1 MKSIFSSVRF
11 FYTYL
16 ANSIFVVFFF
26 SFCVAILDGLGLS
39 MFLPLLNMVSD
50 KGSKKVDSPFFQMLE
65 TLYGYINVDINLNVV
80 LITMVIFF
88 VLKGAFFFVYSF
100 YNVKLLE
107 LFSSKL
113 RIQTLDAINSISYEE
128 FSITSVGRIQNGLTG
143 EIDRIALAF
152 VSYFGAM
159 QQLVMVVVY
168 AVFAFFTDFR
178 FALLVALGS
187 VLTNFLFKNLYKFT
201 KKTSKNISY
210 FFDVYEGKIIQ
221 HIQNF
226 KYIKSTGYI
235 QFFTSKLKE
244 SIFEIQKS
252 RTELGVINSIMVAL
266 REPILVLVITS
277 VIFVMTTFL
286 GSSLSLILMSLLF
299 FYRALSSLTILQT
312 NWNQFLMVSGSMNNI
327 QEFLLDMAGKKESN
341 GFTELTRLNESI
353 KLNDLTFFYGD
364 TLILD
369 KINLH
374 IPRNKSIAFV
384 GESGSGKSTLV
395 NVLAGL
401 LKAKQGQ
408 MLVDE
413 FPIEDLVKETY
424 QKRIGYITQEP
435 VIFNDTIF
443 NNVTLWAEKSEL
455 NLAKYRKALEYSSIL
470 EYVNTLPEGE
480 STFLGHSGISLSGG
494 QRQRLSIA
502 RELFKDVDVLIMDE
516 ATSALDSETEFAIKE
531 SLNLLHGKL
540 TIISVAHRLSTIKN
554 ADTVVFMEKGKI
566 LGSGKFDE
574 LYQKLPKFKR
584 MVDFQEL

>member
-1 MKSIFSSVRF
+1 
-11 FYTYL
+11 
-16 ANSIFVVFFF
+16 
-26 SFCVAILDGLGLS
+26 
-39 MFLPLLNMVSD
+39 
-50 KGSKKVDSPFFQMLE
+50 
-65 TLYGYINVDINLNVV
+65 
-80 LITMVIFF
+80 
-88 VLKGAFFFVYSF
+88 
-100 YNVKLLE
+100 
-107 LFSSKL
+107 
-113 RIQTLDAINSISYEE
+113 
-128 FSITSVGRIQNGLTG
+128 
-143 EIDRIALAF
+143 
-152 VSYFGAM
+152 
-159 QQLVMVVVY
+159 
-168 AVFAFFTDFR
+168 
-178 FALLVALGS
+178 
-187 VLTNFLFKNLYKFT
+187 
-201 KKTSKNISY
+201 
-210 FFDVYEGKIIQ
+210 
-221 HIQNF
+221 
-226 KYIKSTGYI
+226 
-235 QFFTSKLKE
+235 
-244 SIFEIQKS
+244 
-252 RTELGVINSIMVAL
+252 
-266 REPILVLVITS
+266 
-277 VIFVMTTFL
+277 
-286 GSSLSLILMSLLF
+286 MSLLF

>member
-1 MKSIFSSVRF
+1 MKNIFSSFRF
-11 FYTYL
+11 FYAYL
-16 ANSIFVVFFF
+16 ANSVFLVFFF

-50 KGSKKVDSPFFQMLE
+50 KGSKKVDSSFFQILE
-65 TLYGYINVDINLNVV
+65 TLYGYIDVNVNLNVV
-80 LITMVIFF
+80 LVTMVIFF
-88 VLKGAFFFVYSF
+88 VLKGAFFFIYSF

-113 RIQTLDAINSISYEE
+113 RIQTLDAINSMAYEE
-128 FSITSVGRIQNGLTG
+128 FALTSIGRIQNGLTG
-143 EIDRIALAF
+143 EIDRIVLAF
-152 VSYFGAM
+152 VSYFGSM
-159 QQLVMVVVY
+159 QQLAMVVVY

-178 FALLVALGS
+178 FALFVVLGS
-187 VLTNFLFKNLYKFT
+187 VLTNFLFKHLYNYT
-201 KKTSKNISY
+201 KNISKNMSY

-226 KYIKSTGYI
+226 KYIKSTGYLDL
-235 QFFTSKLKE
+235 FTSKLKE

-252 RTELGVINSIMVAL
+252 RTELGVINSIMVAI
-266 REPILVLVITS
+266 REPILVLVIAC

-327 QEFLLDMAGKKESN
+327 QDFLNHMAGKKERK
-341 GFTELTRLNESI
+341 GFKEITRFKDSIRLT
-353 KLNDLTFFYGD
+353 DVTFFYGD

-374 IPRNKSIAFV
+374 IFKNKSIAFV

-395 NVLAGL
+395 NILAGL
-401 LKAKQGQ
+401 LKSHQGQ
-408 MLVDE
+408 MLVDDLH
-413 FPIEDLVKETY
+413 FEDLVKETY

-443 NNVTLWAEKSEL
+443 NNVTLWAERNKVNYE
-455 NLAKYRKALEYSSIL
+455 RFTKAIQNASISN
-470 EYVNTLPEGE
+470 YIDSLPDND
-480 STFLGHSGISLSGG
+480 STVLGHSGISLSGG

-502 RELFKDVDVLIMDE
+502 RELYKDIDILIMDE
-516 ATSALDSETEFAIKE
+516 ATSALDSETEFAINE
-531 SLNLLHGKL
+531 SLALLHGKL

-554 ADTVVFMEKGKI
+554 ADQVVLMGHGKI
-566 LGSGKFDE
+566 LGSGSFE
-574 LYQKLPKFKR
+574 SLYHELPKFKR